1 MLCVVFRFGQRRRT
15 IPRAAWC
22 TRKRIYQ
29 RLATMRKSALGILL
43 LLCAAIMVIVWM
55 YSTTVRRHE
64 YLQWMEHRQEIFRQ
78 IGDRVRLY
86 AERHR
91 GELPQSMEA
100 FVAAGLLRENE
111 LRVTDPQRGVLI
123 VRHLRPIPAVSF
135 PGSLVLMYET
145 YYPPLD
151 DGIDGQ
157 ILTLDGGVVWVTNLQ
172 QVLREDAEL
181 RLSCELSIVDPE
193 RSTPIQ

>member
-1 MLCVVFRFGQRRRT
+1 
-15 IPRAAWC
+15 
-22 TRKRIYQ
+22 
-29 RLATMRKSALGILL
+29 
-43 LLCAAIMVIVWM
+43 
-55 YSTTVRRHE
+55 
-64 YLQWMEHRQEIFRQ
+64 MEHRQEIFRQ

-135 PGSLVLMYET
+135 PGDLVLIYET
-145 YYPPLD
+145 YHPSLEA
-151 DGIDGQ
+151 GTDGQ
-157 ILTLDGGVVWVTNLQ
+157 ILTLDWQVAWVTNLHE
-172 QVLREDAEL
+172 VLQRDARL
-181 RLSCELSIVDPE
+181 RHSCELSALDPE
-193 RSTPIQ
+193 RGPTVE